1 MATNFTPNNFTPLK
15 VTSAQNAAAI
25 NLPKN
30 YVPQMSYNTPVN
42 TGAALYGN
50 FKPTPLT
57 PQVKALQNAVTTPTL
72 QNTVKASVV
81 QPAASN
87 PYANTFQVQPVQNTA
102 SILQSTAKPVA
113 TLAQTTPTAVQPIQT
128 PTQQT
133 ATSAGVSSSQIS
145 PTTNYTSTNEQLN
158 AVKNLLA
165 LSGSSG
171 SGSGGSSSSGGGSSG
186 IGSGFGSFTGSSYSP
201 DYTSLNAISSEYE
214 KTLTPSDSEK
224 QLQEQINALN
234 ASMNAGILDT
244 EGQTIPMPFITGQQ
258 ATIEKSGLN
267 KINTLKDQLALF
279 QANRTAQ
286 QDVLKQRLTTEA
298 AKVQADIDAN
308 KPVSVGGALV
318 NAKTGQVLYNTPEK
332 TATPIEVGNALVDP
346 TSGKVI
352 YQGKEDTYGGVLA
365 KLPTSIQNRVI
376 SQANNFGSSDIVKR
390 YNAVADGINLINGI
404 PTNTTNPADHQTIV
418 YAFAKSLDP
427 DSVVREGEYATIKK
441 YAQSLLD
448 KFGKEISN
456 AISGT
461 GFLSQNAIS
470 NIKSTMNNNFNS
482 RKPAY
487 ESLYEQQK
495 NIINSIAGFDV
506 ADEIMVD
513 YSKSTTNS
521 QQDTTLDSDLQILR
535 QNFPNY
541 SDDQLMQLRNEARG
555 FSSVGGDTK
564 KATQAI
570 GQYESGGNYR
580 AVGKVTSSGDVAYG
594 KYQIMGANIPN
605 WTREALGYSMT
616 PQQFLNNATA
626 QDKVAEYKINQY
638 MQKYGNIQDVA
649 TAWFAGE
656 GAVGKNY
663 QGKDVVGTSVPQY
676 VKNIVSIYNNLA

>member
-30 YVPQMSYNTPVN
+30 YVPQMSYNKPVN

-50 FKPTPLT
+50 LKPTPLT

-186 IGSGFGSFTGSSYSP
+186 IGSGFGSFTGSSYAP
-201 DYTSLNAISSEYE
+201 DYTSLNSISSEYE

-318 NAKTGQVLYNTPEK
+318 NARTGQVLYNTPEK

-346 TSGKVI
+346 TTGKVI
-352 YQGKEDTYGGVLA
+352 YQGASDSGLTPAQINTTVN
-365 KLPTSIQNRVI
+365 SI
-376 SQANNFGSSDIVKR
+376 ANQFDNDPIVKE
-390 YNAVADGINLINGI
+390 YNTINTYVKTFNNLGTSASDDQARI
-404 PTNTTNPADHQTIV
+404 
-418 YAFAKSLDP
+418 YAFAKVMDP
-427 DSVVREGEYATIKK
+427 NSVVRESEYSTVQKYSQALLKAAGINLQRVFTDTGALSPEARNAMAKTLETKLSVQQAAYNQVSSEYQRQIDDAYAGKNRTIID
-441 YAQSLLD
+441 YTGD
-448 KFGKEISN
+448 G
-456 AISGT
+456 SG
-461 GFLSQNAIS
+461 
-470 NIKSTMNNNFNS
+470 NN
-482 RKPAY
+482 
-487 ESLYEQQK
+487 
-495 NIINSIAGFDV
+495 
-506 ADEIMVD
+506 
-513 YSKSTTNS
+513 

>member
-15 VTSAQNAAAI
+15 VTSAQNAASI

-128 PTQQT
+128 PIQQP
-133 ATSAGVSSSQIS
+133 ATSPSGSSGQLYNAGTNNNATSQ
-145 PTTNYTSTNEQLN
+145 LD
-158 AVKNLLA
+158 AVKKLLA
-165 LSGSSG
+165 LSGTSG
-171 SGSGGSSSSGGGSSG
+171 SGSSGGSSSGGGSSG
-186 IGSGFGSFTGSSYSP
+186 MGSGAGGFTGSSYTP
-201 DYTSLNAISSEYE
+201 DYTSLNSISSEYE
-214 KTLTPSDSEK
+214 KTLNPSDSEK

-234 ASMNAGILDT
+234 ASMNAGLLDT
-244 EGQTIPMPFITGQQ
+244 EGQTIPMPFITGQS

-298 AKVQADIDAN
+298 SKVQADIEAN

-332 TATPIEVGNALVDP
+332 AATPIEVGNALVDP
-346 TSGKVI
+346 TTGKVI
-352 YQGKEDTYGGVLA
+352 YQGASDSGLTPAQINTTVN
-365 KLPTSIQNRVI
+365 SI
-376 SQANNFGSSDIVKR
+376 ANQFDNDPIVKE
-390 YNAVADGINLINGI
+390 YNTINTYVKTFNNLGTSASDDQARI
-404 PTNTTNPADHQTIV
+404 
-418 YAFAKSLDP
+418 YAFAKVMDP
-427 DSVVREGEYATIKK
+427 NSVVRESEYSTVQKYSQALLKAAGINLKRVFTDTGALSPEARDAMAKTLGTKLNVQQAAYNQVSSEYQRQIDDAYAGKNRTIID
-441 YAQSLLD
+441 YTGGGS
-448 KFGKEISN
+448 SN
-456 AISGT
+456 
-461 GFLSQNAIS
+461 N
-470 NIKSTMNNNFNS
+470 
-482 RKPAY
+482 
-487 ESLYEQQK
+487 
-495 NIINSIAGFDV
+495 
-506 ADEIMVD
+506 
-513 YSKSTTNS
+513 
-521 QQDTTLDSDLQILR
+521 QQDATLESDLQILR

-541 SDDQLMQLRNEARG
+541 SDDQLIQLRNEAKG

-580 AVGKVTSSGDVAYG
+580 AVGKKTSSGDVAYG
-594 KYQIMGANIPN
+594 KYQIMGANIPS

-638 MQKYGNIQDVA
+638 MQKYGNVQDVA

-663 QGKDVVGTSVPQY
+663 QGKDAVGTSVPQY